1 VAILHPELIDAVGN
15 LLQADPARI
24 VALASSLRAP
34 NRSIESTVQGMS
46 MGRGLPPGSRIRIE
60 LIERARYD
68 TGEVIAFLSDG
79 QVIVHRVV
87 HRGRIGMAANHVLTR
102 GDATLVPDPPVE
114 HARILGPVTGV
125 RREARWRDLSGPPRR
140 SLRARVASSLLLI
153 AATGSL
159 YLSPRA
165 TAGMLIV
172 LNRAARALR
181 VALARRFRPH
191 APVPP
196 ETP

>member
-1 VAILHPELIDAVGN
+1 MPRPELIDAVGS

-34 NRSIESTVQGMS
+34 NRSIESTVEGMS
-46 MGRGLPPGSRIRIE
+46 MGQGLPPGSRIRIE
-60 LIERARYD
+60 LIERAQYD
-68 TGEVIAFLSDG
+68 TGEVVAYLFDG

-87 HRGRIGMAANHVLTR
+87 HRGRIGVAAGHVLTR

-114 HARILGPVTGV
+114 HARILGPVKGV
-125 RREARWRDLSGPPRR
+125 WREGRWMELSGPPRR
-140 SLRARVASSLLLI
+140 SLRARAASSLLLI
-153 AATGSL
+153 AATGAL

-165 TAGMLIV
+165 TASMLIV
-172 LNRAARALR
+172 LNRAARGLR

-196 ETP
+196 ATP